1 MLSKKWNEIDDNSNT
16 IFPLFETF
24 EAVVQALGPVIQP
37 YAMDIYMRCC
47 RILANYVV
55 KSKADNDSVY
65 TLSNFMIRSMDLLTS
80 LFSALKEQA
89 QALLVQSDLLNSLCE
104 LVLFRDNTVKQYVF
118 GLMGD
123 MVKCMGELL
132 NQALPTF
139 IGVAVDQLYY
149 DDNLPTTLT
158 VCNNSA
164 WFIG

>member
-1 MLSKKWNEIDDNSNT
+1 LLSKKWNEIDDNSNT

-37 YAMDIYMRCC
+37 CAMDIYMRCC
-47 RILANYVV
+47 RILASYVL
-55 KSKADNDSVY
+55 KSKADNDCMYS
-65 TLSNFMIRSMDLLTS
+65 LSNFMIRSMDLLTS
-80 LFSALKEQA
+80 LFSALKDQA
-89 QALLVQSDLLNSLCE
+89 QALLVKSDLLNSLCE

-123 MVKCMGELL
+123 MAKCMGQLL
-132 NQALPTF
+132 NQARPTF